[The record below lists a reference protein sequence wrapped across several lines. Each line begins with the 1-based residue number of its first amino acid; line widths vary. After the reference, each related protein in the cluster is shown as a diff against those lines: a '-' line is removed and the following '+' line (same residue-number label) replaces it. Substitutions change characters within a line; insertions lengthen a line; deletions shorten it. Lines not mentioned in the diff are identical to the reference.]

1 MGTLSLI
8 SKKEV
13 IQRNP
18 DHVHHLK
25 ASDYS
30 PGFPLDTAK
39 GDSRGQRSEL

>member
-1 MGTLSLI
+1 MGALSLI

-13 IQRNP
+13 IERNA
-18 DHVHHLK
+18 DHMHHLK
-25 ASDYS
+25 VSVQF